1 MFCLNHVASH
11 ELPVGIAGR
20 VSRED
25 YLFAVDSALV
35 DFAVEAVF
43 FPEAFQHRNNE
54 HADISVHGRR
64 FQRGNMIACDK
75 FIAVIKRSS
84 YAPAV
89 GDCDAVPEDSHAFSV
104 ADKIIDSVVHGGR

>member
-1 MFCLNHVASH
+1 MNHVLSH
-11 ELPVGIAGR
+11 ELPVRIAGR

-43 FPEAFQHRNNE
+43 FTQAFQCRNNE
-54 HADISVHGRR
+54 HANISVHGRR
-64 FQRGNMIACDK
+64 FQRGNVIACDK

-104 ADKIIDSVVHGGR
+104 ADKIIDSVVHGRR